1 MDVLQFIEAN
11 DLAHGYDLNDILGY
25 FKVEQLEKNQTIIPY
40 NSIARKLFI
49 ISEGMM
55 RIFTI
60 SEKGKEIT
68 YGFFKEGDVVTISH
82 SFFTQEPSKFIL
94 ETIEPTL
101 VSSITFNRFN
111 QMIDQYPV
119 LEKIKSE
126 TLLHFLNE
134 ATERIM
140 ALQMQ
145 SAHERYN
152 NLMLRLP
159 EIFQRAPLGH
169 IASFLGIT
177 QETLSRIRA
186 K

>member
-1 MDVLQFIEAN
+1 MDILQFIAIN
-11 DLAHGYDLNDILGY
+11 DLAHGQDLKNILDY
-25 FKVEQLEKNQTIIPY
+25 FKVEELEKNKVIIPY
-40 NSIARKLFI
+40 NTIARKLFI
-49 ISEGMM
+49 ISEGMV

-82 SFFTQEPSKFIL
+82 SFFLQEPSKFIL
-94 ETIEPTL
+94 ETLEPTL
-101 VSSITFNRFN
+101 VSSISYDRFN
-111 QMIDQYPV
+111 QMIDQYPI

-126 TLLHFLNE
+126 TLLNFLNE
-134 ATERIM
+134 ATHRIL
-140 ALQMQ
+140 ALQVE
-145 SAHERYN
+145 SAQERYH
-152 NLMLRLP
+152 NLMERMP
-159 EIFQRAPLGH
+159 EVFQRAPLGH